1 MSSSLKSLCALLVV
15 GAAFFGVTQAAGG
28 QYKRGRQLAI
38 NGLVFTIPQKYV
50 RLTAEPP
57 ANAVFLYNQQN
68 KEGMVVAVPAAGF
81 VEQELLGNLIKESQR
96 RFFPKETEAYQWKS
110 ANLLQKVSQFEVNDS
125 LEKGLNSNHL
135 LVFEYRHVVFNQR
148 DVFVGTLFEARQGK
162 VAAEMFKSEGAAM
175 SMTTCSAAAELIYSL
190 TGEKIDP
197 EKPPCEL
204 IANVPE

>member
-1 MSSSLKSLCALLVV
+1 VSSSLKSLCALLVV
-15 GAAFFGVTQAAGG
+15 AAAFFGATQAAGG

-38 NGLVFTIPQKYV
+38 NGLVFTIPQKYI
-50 RLTAEPP
+50 RLTDAIPDTS
-57 ANAVFLYNQQN
+57 VFLFNRQNQ
-68 KEGMVVAVPAAGF
+68 EGMVVAVPAVPF
-81 VEQELLGNLIKESQR
+81 VEQDVLGNLIKESQR

-110 ANLLQKVSQFEVNDS
+110 ANLLQKVSKFELSGS
-125 LEKGLNSNHL
+125 LEKGLNRNHL

-148 DVFVGTLFEARQGK
+148 DVFVGTIFEARKGK

-204 IANVPE
+204 IANIPE

>member
-1 MSSSLKSLCALLVV
+1 VSSSLKSLCALLVV
-15 GAAFFGVTQAAGG
+15 GAAFFGATQAAGG

-50 RLTAEPP
+50 RLTGGASDT
-57 ANAVFLYNQQN
+57 AVFLFNSQN
-68 KEGMVVAVPAAGF
+68 REGMVVAVPALPY
-81 VEQELLGNLIKESQR
+81 VEQDVLGNLIKESQL

-110 ANLLQKVSQFEVNDS
+110 VNLLQKVSKFEVNDS
-125 LEKGLNSNHL
+125 LEKGLNRNHL

-148 DVFVGTLFEARQGK
+148 DVFIGTIFEARKGK
-162 VAAEMFKSEGAAM
+162 VAAEMFKTEGAAM

-197 EKPPCEL
+197 ERPPCEL

>member
-1 MSSSLKSLCALLVV
+1 MLLVV
-15 GAAFFGVTQAAGG
+15 GAAFFGTTQVAGG

-50 RLTAEPP
+50 RLTSGASDT
-57 ANAVFLYNQQN
+57 AVFLFNSQN
-68 KEGMVVAVPAAGF
+68 REGMVVAVPAVPY
-81 VEQELLGNLIKESQR
+81 VEQDVLGNLIKESQL

-110 ANLLQKVSQFEVNDS
+110 VNLLQKVSKFEVNDS
-125 LEKGLNSNHL
+125 LEKGLNRNHL

-148 DVFVGTLFEARQGK
+148 DVFIGTIFEARKGK
-162 VAAEMFKSEGAAM
+162 VAAEMFKTEGAAM